1 MRFDFYLR
9 SSAARLAITYM
20 MMFMVSVV
28 LLGMVTYTT
37 LERSIEAR
45 DEQEA
50 EDELSHFLQE
60 YHEGGIKELRDDI
73 ASHLREYPNSKYL
86 YFLSDVSERQYFS
99 DIKNFPRESGK
110 RLVELEHGEEILLL
124 TRRLDQ
130 GYVLGVGSERSH
142 LDGLRRA
149 MQQNFALALL
159 FALLIGMLGSVMM
172 GRRFQ
177 LRVEAFN
184 RTAERVGAGA
194 LGERIPMSE
203 AQDDFDDL
211 ALIINGM
218 LERIER
224 LVGSV
229 RRVTANVA
237 HDMRTPLGRIRQSLE
252 EIQRSSPSLAEALE
266 EVIGQLDESL
276 MMFAAIL
283 SIAEVETS
291 GDRFI
296 KVGLTG
302 LLTRLA
308 EMYTP
313 VAEDTGVL
321 LALDLGEHL
330 WVMGDEALL
339 IQALA
344 NLIENALNHAQAAT
358 LTLSAQARGEE
369 VIIKVCDDGVGIPEQ
384 ELAHVTEPFYRL
396 DSSRTSPGHG
406 LGLSLVAAI
415 VAAHDAQLI
424 FVSRQPGLEVNLVC
438 RRVLISGG

>member
-1 MRFDFYLR
+1 
-9 SSAARLAITYM
+9 
-20 MMFMVSVV
+20 
-28 LLGMVTYTT
+28 
-37 LERSIEAR
+37 
-45 DEQEA
+45 
-50 EDELSHFLQE
+50 
-60 YHEGGIKELRDDI
+60 
-73 ASHLREYPNSKYL
+73 
-86 YFLSDVSERQYFS
+86 
-99 DIKNFPRESGK
+99 
-110 RLVELEHGEEILLL
+110 
-124 TRRLDQ
+124 
-130 GYVLGVGSERSH
+130 
-142 LDGLRRA
+142 

-344 NLIENALNHAQAAT
+344 NLIENALNHAQATT